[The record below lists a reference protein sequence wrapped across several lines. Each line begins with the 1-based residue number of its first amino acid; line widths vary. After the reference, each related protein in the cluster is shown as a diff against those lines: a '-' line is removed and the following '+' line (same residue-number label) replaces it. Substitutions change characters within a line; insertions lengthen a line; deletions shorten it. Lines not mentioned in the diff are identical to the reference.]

1 MSAKKNNVSLSTTDV
16 AALLGV
22 TEGEIVFALKT
33 GNKVKG
39 VELPEKVNGAGISRR
54 FYYSDVMGA
63 IEKAKSKGLINE

>member
-33 GNKVKG
+33 GDKVKG

-54 FYYSDVMGA
+54 FYYSDIMKA
-63 IEKAKSKGLINE
+63 IETSRKNAAND